1 MKKILIAGALL
12 VVAAGCVSK
21 SEYDR
26 QIEQVAAISAEK
38 DSLLSEVVQT
48 SQFIAEVNAEID
60 KVRSSRPVAAA
71 SGSEMETMTPTQRR
85 AALAERVKGLTER
98 LRESEERLAQSRR
111 RVAQLT
117 GDNATMQAQLA
128 KFDSTIKSF
137 EVLIANQKAE
147 IVSLLDQV
155 AVLTSENMALREANT
170 ALEVQ
175 RASLTAEKAALTT
188 EQNTVYWVA
197 GKKDDLLR
205 RGIIEQR
212 GGMLG
217 IGKTQVVARTLDPTA
232 FTAIDR
238 TAVTE
243 LALPDPGKSYRIVST
258 NDVAGLDAPPA
269 DGRFK
274 GTLKISDPET
284 FWRTSKFLVLIE
296 Q

>member
-1 MKKILIAGALL
+1 MRKILIAGVL
-12 VVAAGCVSK
+12 VLFATACVSK

-38 DSLLSEVVQT
+38 DSLLMEVVQN
-48 SQFIAEVNAEID
+48 SDFIASVNSELD
-60 KVRSSRPVAAA
+60 KVKNSKPVAKGA
-71 SGSEMETMTPTQRR
+71 GEMETMSPTQRR

-111 RVAQLT
+111 RVNSLT
-117 GDNATMQAQLA
+117 ASSATMQAQLTA
-128 KFDSTIKSF
+128 FDSTVKAF
-137 EVLIANQKAE
+137 GVLIANQKAE
-147 IVSLLDQV
+147 IVALLDQV

-170 ALEVQ
+170 SLETERVALTSEKT
-175 RASLTAEKAALTT
+175 ALTA

-217 IGKTQVVARTLDPTA
+217 IGKTQVLARTLDATE

-238 TAVTE
+238 TQVRE
-243 LALPDPGKSYRIVST
+243 LTLPEAGKTYKMVSS
-258 NDVAGLDAPPA
+258 NDVAGVESPPT
-269 DGRFK
+269 DGKFK
-274 GTLKISDPET
+274 GMVKIASPET

>member
-1 MKKILIAGALL
+1 MRKLLIASLLALT
-12 VVAAGCVSK
+12 ASACVSK

-38 DSLLSEVVQT
+38 DSLLMEVVQN
-48 SQFIAEVNAEID
+48 SDFIASVNSELD
-60 KVRSSRPVAAA
+60 KVKNNKPVAKGA
-71 SGSEMETMTPTQRR
+71 GEMESMSPTQRR

-111 RVAQLT
+111 RVNSLT
-117 GDNATMQAQLA
+117 ASSATMQAQLTA
-128 KFDSTIKSF
+128 FDSTVKSF
-137 EVLIANQKAE
+137 EVLIANQKTE
-147 IVSLLDQV
+147 IVALLDQV

-170 ALEVQ
+170 SLESERV
-175 RASLTAEKAALTT
+175 ALTAVTTALTT

-217 IGKTQVVARTLDPTA
+217 IGKTQVLARTLDA
-232 FTAIDR
+232 NEFTAIDR
-238 TAVTE
+238 MQVRE
-243 LALPDPGKSYRIVST
+243 LTLPEAGKSYRMISS
-258 NDVAGLDAPPA
+258 NDVAGVETPPT
-269 DGRFK
+269 DGKFK
-274 GTLKISDPET
+274 GMVKIASPET